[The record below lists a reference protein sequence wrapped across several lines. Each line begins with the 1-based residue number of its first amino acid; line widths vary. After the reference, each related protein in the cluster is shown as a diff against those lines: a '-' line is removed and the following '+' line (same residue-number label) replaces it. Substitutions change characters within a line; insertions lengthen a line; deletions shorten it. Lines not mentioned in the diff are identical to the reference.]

1 MKRLSILLAILMLLP
16 LGAIGQDRSIDWFGN
31 VYTKWLDGDRQTATG
46 LYNNSEFGGGDQGQG
61 TEFELY
67 FKARVSKQ
75 VEIGGRLKARFDRN
89 YWTNGGGFAD
99 EENEPKSAQ
108 YMKFRGVYV
117 RLTPGYSWIDSATIG
132 SNDWGM
138 FDPFT
143 IGKIRYIDRDN
154 VSGLLFQ
161 GSNASKSLRYD
172 LARVSLPKLWAGPGW
187 STGDL
192 TQSDAAY
199 ALQLKYSL
207 SDTFNLGLISEYIHD
222 SEINFADEDTRDGV
236 DTTQRVKNFVG
247 GLKLNGSIGD
257 KVDVAL
263 SAYYSDFNNYAEGQY
278 NRWSPTLSYDAEDFA
293 GKLNIDINDIADVLT
308 IKFQLFD
315 IGADYQSVMAA
326 RREADVLLTEG
337 HDGTWG
343 WSRPDYNQGSLSDNN
358 ARNGVGY
365 GGWNGNADQ
374 VVSVMAD
381 NDFTDFD
388 ETMAESV
395 IGWKGFTVAPE
406 LTLGELTLAAEYSLI
421 DYNTNWQN
429 SDGNVVPGA
438 DPSSIQ
444 SVYPLVD
451 GVHGWGLGGDWRSPY
466 SHWQEKET
474 TIMLIKGEYI
484 ADVGQGLNLKFKYK
498 MIDDTDDRVETAGDL
513 GDAYRNSTV
522 DHIAYDNREADYT
535 SIEFSAGYQ
544 LTDDLFIEGFLAQYE
559 VDLID
564 GSIDV
569 TPPHMEGW
577 EPQYGWIEY
586 LTGQHKKNQIGIELK
601 YFLSGMEFGLR
612 TDFLDGTYDPEFYE
626 GVNGQLVRLNPT
638 GDTQATAI
646 GDISTDEVDL
656 SQYRLKAFMKVQF

>member
-99 EENEPKSAQ
+99 DENEPRSAQ

-161 GSNASKSLRYD
+161 GSNASKNFRYD
-172 LARVSLPKLWAGPGW
+172 FARVSLPKLWAGPSW
-187 STGDL
+187 STGDF

-199 ALQLKYSL
+199 ALQLKFEASNGFHF
-207 SDTFNLGLISEYIHD
+207 TGIGEYIKD
-222 SEINFADEDTRDGV
+222 DEIDVADVDNRDGV
-236 DTTQRVKNFVG
+236 DTTQRYENWIYGFKF
-247 GLKLNGSIGD
+247 NGSVGD
-257 KVDVAL
+257 MVDI
-263 SAYYSDFNNYAEGQY
+263 SGSYYYSDFTTDAYGGEY
-278 NRWSPTLSYDAEDFA
+278 SRWTPTITDEATDDAMQ
-293 GKLNIDINDIADVLT
+293 LNIDINDIGDVLT
-308 IKFQLFD
+308 LKMQYFD
-315 IGADYQSVMAA
+315 IGAAYMSVMAS

-343 WSRPDYNQGSLSDNN
+343 WSRPDYNVGSNDNSN
-358 ARNGVGY
+358 SRNGIGY
-365 GGWNGNADQ
+365 GGWNGHAEQ

-395 IGWKGFTVAPE
+395 IGWKGFTIAPE
-406 LTLGELTLAAEYSLI
+406 LTLGELTLAAEYSFI
-421 DYNTNWQN
+421 DYNSNWQN
-429 SDGNVVPGA
+429 SDGDNM
-438 DPSSIQ
+438 
-444 SVYPLVD
+444 YPQVD

-513 GDAYRNSTV
+513 GDAYQNSTV

>member
-1 MKRLSILLAILMLLP
+1 MRKISILFAVLLLLP
-16 LGAIGQDRSIDWFGN
+16 LSSLGQDRAIEWFGN

-99 EENEPKSAQ
+99 DETQPKSAQ

-117 RLTPGYSWIDSATIG
+117 RLTPGYSWLDSATIG

-161 GSNASKSLRYD
+161 GSNASKNFRYD
-172 LARVSLPKLWAGPGW
+172 FARVSLPKLWAGPSW
-187 STGDL
+187 STGDFS
-192 TQSDAAY
+192 QSDAAY
-199 ALQLKYSL
+199 ELQLKWQTENGFSIA
-207 SDTFNLGLISEYIHD
+207 GVAEYIKD
-222 SEINFADEDTRDGV
+222 DEIDVTDLDNRDGV
-236 DTTQRVKNFVG
+236 DTVQRYENTIF
-247 GLKLNGSIGD
+247 GLKFNGSISDMIDISG
-257 KVDVAL
+257 
-263 SAYYSDFNNYAEGQY
+263 SFYNSDFTTDAYGGEYSRWTPTITDQATDYAAQL
-278 NRWSPTLSYDAEDFA
+278 NLDF
-293 GKLNIDINDIADVLT
+293 NDIADILT
-308 IKFQLFD
+308 VKFQYFD
-315 IGADYQSVMAA
+315 IGAAYQSVMAA

-343 WSRPDYNQGSLSDNN
+343 WSRPDYNFGANDNGN
-358 ARNGVGY
+358 ARNTIGY
-365 GGWNGNADQ
+365 GGWNGHAEQ

-395 IGWKGFTVAPE
+395 IGWKGFTLAPE
-406 LTLGELTLAAEYSLI
+406 LALGNLTLAAEYSLI
-421 DYNTNWQN
+421 DYNNNWQN
-429 SDGNVVPGA
+429 SDGDNM
-438 DPSSIQ
+438 
-444 SVYPLVD
+444 YPQID
-451 GVHGWGLGGDWRSPY
+451 GVHSWGVGGDWRSPWA
-466 SHWQEKET
+466 HWQEKKT
-474 TIMLIKGEYI
+474 TIALIKAEYV
-484 ADVGQGLNLKFKYK
+484 ADVGNGLNLKFKYK
-498 MIDDTDDRVETAGDL
+498 MIDDTDDRVEQSSDL
-513 GDAYRNSTV
+513 ANAYQNSTV
-522 DHIAYDNREADYT
+522 DNIAYDNRTADYT
-535 SIEFSAGYQ
+535 TIEFSAGYQ
-544 LTDDLFIEGFLAQYE
+544 LNDDLFIEGFLGQYK
-559 VDLID
+559 VDLVD
-564 GSIDV
+564 GTIDV

-586 LTGQHKKNQIGIELK
+586 LTGDHTKNQLGIELK

-612 TDFLDGTYDPEFYE
+612 TDFLDGSYDPVFYD
-626 GVNGQLVRLNPT
+626 GVNGKMVKLNPT
-638 GDTQATAI
+638 GETVATAL
-646 GDISTDEVDL
+646 GDIPTGKVDL